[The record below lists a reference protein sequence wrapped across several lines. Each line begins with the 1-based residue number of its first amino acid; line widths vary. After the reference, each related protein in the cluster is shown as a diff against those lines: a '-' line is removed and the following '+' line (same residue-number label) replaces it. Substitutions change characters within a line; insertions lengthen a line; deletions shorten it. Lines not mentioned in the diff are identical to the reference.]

1 MRRVPGGA
9 GRRGGYG
16 RRQRRQ
22 DGEQEAS
29 RQSGHESI
37 RAGADEAHLSDVK
50 AACKGSFG
58 RICSEALRHPA
69 PPSTVREMGDER
81 PPDGES
87 RRSAP
92 TAS

>member
-1 MRRVPGGA
+1 MFTIPTFGRALTGGMRRVPGGA

-37 RAGADEAHLSDVK
+37 RAGADEPHLSEVK
-50 AACKGSFG
+50 AACK
-58 RICSEALRHPA
+58 
-69 PPSTVREMGDER
+69 
-81 PPDGES
+81 
-87 RRSAP
+87 RRFDRFA
-92 TAS
+92 ADL

>member
-37 RAGADEAHLSDVK
+37 RAGIDEPHISDLK
-50 AACKGSFG
+50 AACKPPCKRDSAILLQSFNTTG
-58 RICSEALRHPA
+58 VTE
-69 PPSTVREMGDER
+69 
-81 PPDGES
+81 
-87 RRSAP
+87 
-92 TAS
+92 

>member
-1 MRRVPGGA
+1 VRGVPGGA

-37 RAGADEAHLSDVK
+37 RAGVDEAHLSDLK
-50 AACKGSFG
+50 AACKRRFG
-58 RICSEALRHPA
+58 DFAAHL
-69 PPSTVREMGDER
+69 
-81 PPDGES
+81 
-87 RRSAP
+87 
-92 TAS
+92 